1 MTFPSGFVWG
11 TATSAHQTEGA
22 NSNSDWWE
30 FEHSGRTR
38 SGESSGDACDSW
50 HRWPE
55 DLDLVRDLGL
65 GAYRFSVEWARIE
78 PASGEW
84 SAAALDHYRRMVAGC
99 RDRGLQPFVTLN
111 HFALPLWLAH
121 EGGWEDTAMPERFAT
136 YCAKT
141 AGALAEEGAE
151 FFATINEPNAFAA
164 VGWIDGRFPPGK
176 TDYGL
181 CWSVMENQ
189 RAAHRRAVDAIRA
202 VAPGAKVGLT
212 LSMADYQADPDGG
225 EQAEQ
230 MAAAAT
236 QFMENAYLDV
246 LDGDDY
252 LGVQVYT
259 RTVMGAQGPKE
270 PDAAAAQTQM
280 GYEVWPDAL
289 GAVIRRVHEYTG
301 GALPMY
307 VTENGIGTA
316 DDDERV
322 DYVTRA
328 VASMHEAMAVGADV
342 RGYFYWSLLDNFE
355 WDDGFAKTFGL
366 VAVDRTSFARTVK
379 PSAKWYGDIARAGGL
394 P

>member
-11 TATSAHQTEGA
+11 TATSAHQTEGG
-22 NSNSDWWE
+22 NSNTDWWE
-30 FEHSGRTR
+30 FEHAGRTR

-78 PASGEW
+78 PAPGEW
-84 SAAALDHYRRMVAGC
+84 SRAALDHYRRMAAGC
-99 RDRGLQPFVTLN
+99 RERGLVPFVTLH
-111 HFALPLWLAH
+111 HFVLPLWLAR
-121 EGGWEDTAMPERFAT
+121 EGGWENLAMPERFAA
-136 YCAKT
+136 YCATT
-141 AGALAEEGAE
+141 AEALAAEGVE
-151 FFATINEPNAFAA
+151 MFATINEPNAYAA

-189 RAAHRRAVDAIRA
+189 RASHRRAVEAIRA
-202 VAPGAKVGLT
+202 AAPSAKVGLT
-212 LSMADYQADPDGG
+212 LSMADYQADPEGG
-225 EQAEQ
+225 EPAEH
-230 MAAAAT
+230 MAAAAR
-236 QFMENAYLDV
+236 QFMEDAYLDALV
-246 LDGDDY
+246 GDDY

-259 RTVMGAQGPKE
+259 RTVMGPSGPVE
-270 PDAAAAQTQM
+270 PAPDAQLTQM
-280 GYEVWPDAL
+280 GTEVWPEAL
-289 GAVIRRVHEYTG
+289 GAVLSRVADYTG
-301 GALPMY
+301 GSLPMY
-307 VTENGIGTA
+307 VTENGLGTD
-316 DDDERV
+316 DDDERI

-328 VASMHEAMAVGADV
+328 LRGVHSAIANGADV

-366 VAVDRTSFARTVK
+366 VSVDRMTFARSLK
-379 PSAKWYGDIARAGGL
+379 PSAKWFGDVARAGGL